1 MNIRSSKILVSLF
14 FLLFVLNSCAD
25 QLGKA
30 KTKQKKV
37 FKHDTPLIKQ
47 DVKQLGKMEIEKSA
61 EMGPTPVEGD
71 VQKLEKRK
79 QISSVKEKNYLL
91 IPDDYMMLKQKVT
104 FKFQNLDYKEAM
116 ALMAKIG
123 DVNILVGEEVA
134 GSITAELSD
143 VPWDKAFNAL
153 LDMKNFAADIDVASN
168 IIRVH
173 SPATLTSQESY
184 KSARASAVR
193 KKVELEDSV
202 EPVVSEIFRLYYIT
216 PAEAKITITEL
227 FTSTGDAG
235 GYSPIQVTE
244 EKTTRSIIVRG
255 KTKDLDVVDK
265 VIREIDVRTKQVL
278 IEAFIVE
285 ANSSFERVL
294 GNALSGAY
302 TRKGTR
308 IGGTIGG
315 SSIGQAPGGSGSN
328 ITGST
333 ASMVEA
339 GGAGMDGL
347 YNFPAESP
355 SNQPITSGIGILR
368 KMSSS
373 VLKLQIE
380 ALEVRGLGKTIS
392 NPKLFTL
399 DNQVA
404 TIKQGVQI
412 PVAGSG
418 DTAPS
423 FKDAALKLTVTPSI
437 IGDGNV
443 LLQIQ
448 VNNDSPDRKDPSA
461 VGINTM
467 EISTKLLIAD
477 GDIVVIGGIKK
488 NEIGDNENNVPGMSK
503 LPVIGKMFKGE
514 SKTDTMNELL
524 VFIAPRIL

>member
-1 MNIRSSKILVSLF
+1 MNIRLSKILVSLF

-216 PAEAKITITEL
+216 PAEAKVTITEL

-285 ANSSFERVL
+285 ANSNFERAL
-294 GNALSGAY
+294 GNKLGAAY
-302 TRKGTR
+302 TRSGMR
-308 IGGTIGG
+308 AGGTLGG
-315 SSIGQAPGGSGSN
+315 SSVGTQDGAIGSTTSALSEAGSGGADTIFN
-328 ITGST
+328 TN
-333 ASMVEA
+333 VA
-339 GGAGMDGL
+339 GA
-347 YNFPAESP
+347 
-355 SNQPITSGIGILR
+355 TSGIGILR
-368 KMSSS
+368 ETGSA

-380 ALEVRGLGKTIS
+380 ALEKQGLGKTIS

-404 TIKQGVQI
+404 SITQGVQI
-412 PVAGSG
+412 AVPGSG
-418 DTAPS
+418 DTGTT

-443 LLQIQ
+443 LLEVK
-448 VNNDSPDRKDPSA
+448 VNNDTPDRTDPSA
-461 VGINTM
+461 VGINKM

-488 NEIGDNENNVPGMSK
+488 NEISNNKEQVPGMHK
-503 LPVIGKMFKGE
+503 LPIIGKMFEGSQKVD
-514 SKTDTMNELL
+514 KMNELL